1 MAGLAARRDAA
12 PVRCLGQARRTE
24 RAAGPLR
31 QPVRRPGGQMHWLA
45 GQLGI
50 AVPQEAW
57 PALVRAATFES
68 MRDSADTLVPTAG
81 ILKSNTAFFRRGTSG
96 AGREI
101 LSGDELAAYYARAA
115 QLAPPDM
122 LTWLHSSH
130 QSP

>member
-1 MAGLAARRDAA
+1 MRLSAGIRSATARSQRLPPQQLD
-12 PVRCLGQARRTE
+12 
-24 RAAGPLR
+24 
-31 QPVRRPGGQMHWLA
+31 LA

-57 PALVRAATFES
+57 PALVRAAAFES

-130 QSP
+130 QRL